1 MKFSTQEEFGLRCLL
16 RIAQSKS
23 QNGLTI
29 PEIATL
35 ESLSQANTA
44 KILRILRLGGFID
57 SSRGQAGGYKLTRPP
72 QNILISEVLEVL
84 GGKLYESK
92 FCDDYSGSNSICTH
106 TIDCSLRSLW
116 KAIQTAVESVTSN
129 FTLSDLMAKED
140 EVSNFVKLILEENLS
155 DSSAKRN

>member
-1 MKFSTQEEFGLRCLL
+1 MKFSSQEEFGLRCLL

-23 QNGLTI
+23 PNGMTI
-29 PEIATL
+29 PEIAAM

-72 QNILISEVLEVL
+72 QDILISEVLEVL

-92 FCDDYSGSNSICTH
+92 FCDDYAGTNSICTH

-129 FTLSDLMAKED
+129 FALSDLMARED
-140 EVSNFVKLILEENLS
+140 EVTNLVKLILDENLS
-155 DSSAKRN
+155 ETLVKK

>member
-1 MKFSTQEEFGLRCLL
+1 MKFSSQEEFGLRCLL

-23 QNGLTI
+23 PNGMTI
-29 PEIATL
+29 PEIAAM

-72 QNILISEVLEVL
+72 QDILISEVLEVL

-92 FCDDYSGSNSICTH
+92 FCDDYAGTNSICTH

-129 FTLSDLMAKED
+129 FALSDLIARED
-140 EVSNFVKLILEENLS
+140 EVTNLVKLILDENLS
-155 DSSAKRN
+155 ETLVKK